1 MKQVNDTLKF
11 SLFIIFLSLLVHAS
25 IYAQNFVKIENFS
38 SIHGII
44 KTVI

>member
-11 SLFIIFLSLLVHAS
+11 SLFIIFLSLLVYAS
-25 IYAQNFVKIENFS
+25 IYAQNFVKIEDFS
-38 SIHGII
+38 SIDGII